1 MIFESIFLI
10 RGGSVG
16 FDWGRKLITAILA
29 ILVCIYDYK
38 KNEKRLDY
46 FWVFLTG
53 TLIWSAVELSMQLTG
68 GRVLQEKY
76 LFGLNVTNFLWLTIP
91 IQAMAEAGA
100 IAIMGMYFGD
110 RIMNKET
117 RKTNVIIFSFFLAY
131 FLLML
136 RNGINYNNVDVGGEV
151 PSRREMFS
159 LNAIIGVAIIISPA
173 IYWLITT
180 DSESRKRGLYMILVM
195 TIWASWWNYLSWLT
209 GQRWIEV
216 GIKNPDGSYSN
227 LRRADPFLEIWAFV
241 YNTLFEIVL
250 VYAPFLAIPYLL
262 GLIKS
267 DEAKVS

>member
-1 MIFESIFLI
+1 MINESVFLI
-10 RGGSVG
+10 RGGG
-16 FDWGRKLITAILA
+16 GGYDWGLKFIISIIA

-38 KNEKRLDY
+38 VNEKRLDY

-53 TLIWSAVELSMQLTG
+53 TVIWGAVELSMQSTG

-76 LFGLNVTNFLWLTIP
+76 FFGLEVTSMLWFTIP
-91 IQAMAEAGA
+91 IQGMAEAGA

-110 RIMNKET
+110 RIMNKVT
-117 RKTNVIIFSFFLAY
+117 RKKHVLIFTLFLLF

-136 RNGINYNNVDVGGEV
+136 RGGISYNNVDVGGNV

-159 LNAIIGVAIIISPA
+159 LNSVVGVGIIISPA

-180 DSESRKRGLYMILVM
+180 DSVSRKRGLYMILIM
-195 TIWASWWNYLSWLT
+195 TIWAFWWNFLSWLT

-216 GIKNPDGSYSN
+216 GTKNPDGTYSN
-227 LRRADPFLEIWAFV
+227 LQRADAFLEFWALV
-241 YNTLFEIVL
+241 YNSIFEIVL
-250 VYAPFLAIPYLL
+250 VYAPFLAIPSLL

-267 DEAKVS
+267 NEVEK